1 MRDPDT
7 RMLRI
12 RCMNLEAV
20 NLSKVVE
27 PVIDGKGGLF
37 LSLQLSS
44 AQTGT
49 EEDASSIRRNCA
61 DDLEFR
67 GLSFF
72 ISNIKLSLLVS
83 VSVGQARVTL
93 TPCVLG
99 QSLKWCGFSV

>member
-1 MRDPDT
+1 MRDPDM
-7 RMLRI
+7 RVLRI

-37 LSLQLSS
+37 VSLQLSS
-44 AQTGT
+44 AQTGA